1 MAEHNKVRITYSP
14 STKNEVPHW
23 IDIFCDRRGL
33 SRSELSKDTGIAQST
48 MSSWARRNM
57 PTSSVKH
64 SHLEKLRQGDVT
76 LLEVVAELQE
86 CEAKQLSMLAKF
98 EEVED
103 G

>member
-1 MAEHNKVRITYSP
+1 MAEHDKKRITFSP
-14 STKNEVPHW
+14 SNRSEVPHW
-23 IDIFCDRRGL
+23 IDIFCHKRGL

-64 SHLEKLRQGDVT
+64 IHLEKLQQGKCS

-86 CEAKQLSMLAKF
+86 CENKQLAMLARF
-98 EEVED
+98 EEVEE